1 MMRPSE
7 EDLRAAARL
16 RPAAG
21 APPEDKPASSKPAAS
36 PRPAATKL
44 KAEWY
49 VGIDGEPVGPID
61 TGYMRSQIDA
71 GKVDAQSLVWKEEMS
86 DWQPLSAVDELRA
99 LLSAKREARAPAAE
113 LSDPIVLARV
123 KHEAGLGGAT
133 ELAAPAAR
141 GASAA
146 PIVKTELS
154 NFGLGGPT
162 FAASSPATASPAPP
176 SPGASSLAAA
186 SSPAASSDAASS
198 LESEERAA
206 TSPDASS
213 SAADAEPASHPRA
226 LGVVPDAPAPTAG
239 DLAPES
245 ERVVDAELA
254 ALGIERRSKRRGI
267 NPMAWAFVAMATAFG
282 AVSAW
287 FLFSE
292 KPQPVADAGPAETTA
307 APTPIHDPPPPPSA
321 GAEPT
326 GSAVEVD
333 PIDMGQQSGSGTVGG
348 PLQKGNDKPPTSE
361 DKTKPKTI
369 KPCSPDDP
377 FCGTGTPDGPTAE
390 SKSGSSG
397 ESSAGLTQDQAQSVV
412 SQYKGSLMRRCR
424 SMVTKGGAKVF
435 ATITV
440 GRSGAVQSAS
450 VSGGNEYP
458 GLASCVRQRIMNWSF
473 PASGGTTTVN
483 VSFNFL

>member
-1 MMRPSE
+1 M
-7 EDLRAAARL
+7 
-16 RPAAG
+16 
-21 APPEDKPASSKPAAS
+21 
-36 PRPAATKL
+36 
-44 KAEWY
+44 
-49 VGIDGEPVGPID
+49 
-61 TGYMRSQIDA
+61 
-71 GKVDAQSLVWKEEMS
+71 
-86 DWQPLSAVDELRA
+86 
-99 LLSAKREARAPAAE
+99 
-113 LSDPIVLARV
+113 
-123 KHEAGLGGAT
+123 
-133 ELAAPAAR
+133 
-141 GASAA
+141 
-146 PIVKTELS
+146 
-154 NFGLGGPT
+154 
-162 FAASSPATASPAPP
+162 
-176 SPGASSLAAA
+176 
-186 SSPAASSDAASS
+186 
-198 LESEERAA
+198 
-206 TSPDASS
+206 
-213 SAADAEPASHPRA
+213 
-226 LGVVPDAPAPTAG
+226 AG

-287 FLFSE
+287 FLFSD

-307 APTPIHDPPPPPSA
+307 APTPIHDPPPPPSVA
-321 GAEPT
+321 AEPT

-348 PLQKGNDKPPTSE
+348 PLQKGNDKPPTTE
-361 DKTKPKTI
+361 DKTQPKTI

-473 PASGGTTTVN
+473 PASGGTTTLN